1 MVTLDRLV
9 NVLGGYGVR
18 LCCCPVSRD
27 VSLRDVVMYDPGDSR
42 ELRGD
47 VFLAV
52 GAESVVAVVG
62 MIGFSRSDV

>member
-18 LCCCPVSRD
+18 RCCCPVSRD
-27 VSLRDVVMYDPGDSR
+27 VPVRDVVVRDPGESR

-47 VFLAV
+47 VYLAV
-52 GAESVVAVVG
+52 GAESVGAAVALAAAA
-62 MIGFSRSDV
+62 RA